1 MKTLNLPITL
11 NNFIAPIEKV
21 RMRALIAPANLYA
34 PAIGSATEY
43 DYTTGTGDTPPYIC
57 NSALNVTT
65 GQLLTVFG
73 CPGFDATTSLWT
85 FNHPNNALTH
95 SASTDYGSDYQTNSC
110 GIIGDYALVGGRTK
124 PPKVYDISNG
134 QFNYVMSFPTSDY
147 HAVGTGGGCHVC
159 AFENLS
165 GSMDGFQNMDIV
177 GDYVITYS
185 DCCEP
190 PKTERIHVWKFNS
203 SGTTPETMFEYITRY
218 PASIG
223 YINATYYHNDS
234 TKILIFGTKVLVF
247 DTIAETISQVSDT
260 TLYNECS
267 GGAQWSDGR
276 YIWDVEQGTDDNIH
290 VWEVDLTTNKVTHID
305 KKGEAEGWY
314 YRTGVDFRRPI
325 CIKGIP
331 CGDVTV
337 GIYHSNSDGE
347 GNNALFDVLYLDS
360 GVINLRSRNAIPGSN
375 IANPIATNGYSTWV
389 GARPSG
395 IDLMYNVTNTFEG
408 IPSEQMDCDSTP
420 TGDFTLQPYFAGE
433 GYGNASTTTDITYG
447 WTKWIDLNLDPKAPT
462 GYWNFNQVRNL
473 RAKIIGTNVACSK
486 IQLEIDQDYHSR
498 TVHEVKIF
506 GRFSNEY
513 GCNGEE
519 YACFKVSNPT
529 YGDETT
535 CTEPFDLAYPGI
547 LYSHSFPS
555 LPNGTTKWSLND
567 VVNSKFGFSL
577 KGDDCEARC
586 DYFYITVELDL
597 PFSPEVKCA
606 AMYLNVNHTPE
617 EVVCE
622 LNKPE
627 TVSFNHS
634 RNVMMLNFWSG
645 NRAVYDLSRN
655 GKTVVLKGKEFDR
668 DIAGC
673 KEESTCSYPAKYA
686 CDRLK
691 CIDAMGRDGNP
702 IVLSGFSFTPWNKTY
717 RLLSFGYK
725 KIQSCPALFE
735 YIIELEEL
743 E

>member
-1 MKTLNLPITL
+1 
-11 NNFIAPIEKV
+11 
-21 RMRALIAPANLYA
+21 
-34 PAIGSATEY
+34 
-43 DYTTGTGDTPPYIC
+43 
-57 NSALNVTT
+57 
-65 GQLLTVFG
+65 
-73 CPGFDATTSLWT
+73 
-85 FNHPNNALTH
+85 
-95 SASTDYGSDYQTNSC
+95 
-110 GIIGDYALVGGRTK
+110 
-124 PPKVYDISNG
+124 
-134 QFNYVMSFPTSDY
+134 MSFPTSDE
-147 HAVGTGGGCHVC
+147 HAVGTGGYCHTC
-159 AFENLS
+159 EFTP
-165 GSMDGFQNMDIV
+165 
-177 GDYVITYS
+177 DYRFRGLTVIGEYIFTHCECCNAPHTY
-185 DCCEP
+185 
-190 PKTERIHVWKFNS
+190 RMHAWKFNS
-203 SGTTPETMFEYITRY
+203 SGTTPETVFQYLDRLTVDGNDKSIDSAEYY
-218 PASIG
+218 ADAS
-223 YINATYYHNDS
+223 
-234 TKILIFGTKVLVF
+234 KILVFGTHVYVF
-247 DTIAETISQVSDT
+247 DTTTETLSQVSDT
-260 TLYNECS
+260 ELYNDNK
-267 GGAQWSDGR
+267 QWSDGR
-276 YIWDVEQGTDDNIH
+276 YIWDLDTAVGTGLPKDIWIRVYEVNLNESTVTLVDTKGDD
-290 VWEVDLTTNKVTHID
+290 D
-305 KKGEAEGWY
+305 WY
-314 YRTGVDFRRPI
+314 YKDPTSWRAPI
-325 CIKGIP
+325 WLHGIP
-331 CGDVTV
+331 CGDCIAGLQHT
-337 GIYHSNSDGE
+337 NNDGE
-347 GNNALFDVLYLDS
+347 GTNLLYDVLYLEDNE
-360 GVINLRSRNAIPGSN
+360 IKLRSRNAIAVSISDY
-375 IANPIATNGYSTWV
+375 IAWPVFTNGYSTWIFHR
-389 GARPSG
+389 RPTG
-395 IDLMYNVTNTFEG
+395 EKTGYYITNTFEG
-408 IPSEQMDCDSTP
+408 IPPEQMDCDSTP

-473 RAKIIGTNVACSK
+473 RARIIGTNVACSK

-673 KEESTCSYPAKYA
+673 KEESTCSYPDKYA
-686 CDRLK
+686 CERLK